1 METFFYPMAVV
12 LFLIAVYAAQKKESW
27 SWLNVI
33 ALAASLMLLT
43 YSYTIGRLLGPL
55 LAGGLILFATSQP
68 RIISL
73 VKTWALFALTL
84 IPLLIF
90 RSKNPEALTQRFYL
104 ISYIKPDTPLS
115 EIIPKFFHRYLE
127 DLSLIS
133 LLFDGDGNPRH
144 HVYGSLGAFLIGAYQ
159 EILGDLHN
167 LFGDTNTVHVDLTSA
182 GEVVIEAMVKGDTVR
197 EVLDYVE
204 FEPSDLI
211 TRLQT
216 AVETAVRENRLS
228 HQEAGRFLKFYEE
241 ALNGYTY
248 LEEPGD

>member
-1 METFFYPMAVV
+1 MIERQLVT
-12 LFLIAVYAAQKKESW
+12 EEE
-27 SWLNVI
+27 
-33 ALAASLMLLT
+33 
-43 YSYTIGRLLGPL
+43 
-55 LAGGLILFATSQP
+55 
-68 RIISL
+68 SL
-73 VKTWALFALTL
+73 VCCHRFHHLRGKRNRRLAFHAIDQFIDRRDVKRTL
-84 IPLLIF
+84 RLHQFNDQPY
-90 RSKNPEALTQRFYL
+90 YL
-104 ISYIKPDTPLS
+104 A
-115 EIIPKFFHRYLE
+115 
-127 DLSLIS
+127 
-133 LLFDGDGNPRH
+133 
-144 HVYGSLGAFLIGAYQ
+144 AFLIGAYQ

-167 LFGDTNTVHVDLTSA
+167 LFGDTNTVHVDLSA
-182 GEVVIEAMVKGDTVR
+182 TGEVVIEAMVKGDTVR